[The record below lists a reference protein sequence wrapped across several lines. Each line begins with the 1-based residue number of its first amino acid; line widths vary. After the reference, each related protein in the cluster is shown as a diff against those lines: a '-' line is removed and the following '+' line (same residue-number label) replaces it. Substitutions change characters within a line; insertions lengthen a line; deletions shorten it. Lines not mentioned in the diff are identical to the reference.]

1 MFNVIREVRSI
12 HPNFREAQRKETR
25 MPSVRH
31 LFLVLGSTT
40 MREMDTKSYAD
51 MHGIEESGT
60 VTHEDVVTSESDD
73 ERIELEISRGGLSW
87 CRLDWRQH

>member
-1 MFNVIREVRSI
+1 
-12 HPNFREAQRKETR
+12 

>member
-1 MFNVIREVRSI
+1 
-12 HPNFREAQRKETR
+12 
-25 MPSVRH
+25 MPSVKH
-31 LFLVLGSTT
+31 LSSSRQHDDARKWTQ
-40 MREMDTKSYAD
+40 SHAD